1 MTKVIQIV
9 RSAMQKIR
17 VADSNN
23 APDPNMTADAIAC
36 MNRMVMRWQANGTQL
51 GFSPADGPDE
61 VISIPIEAEQAVI
74 YNLALDLGSEY
85 GVAPTQDV
93 VNFAQTYMSD
103 LLRDQFV
110 STPLRSSGSG
120 APWPEQSWASGYD
133 VVTDGYN
140 A

>member
-9 RSAMQKIR
+9 KSAMQKIR
-17 VADSNN
+17 VADSNT
-23 APDPNMTADAIAC
+23 APEPSMVADAIAC
-36 MNRMVMRWQANGTQL
+36 LNRMVMRWQADGTQL
-51 GFSPADGPDE
+51 GFSPVDGPDE

-74 YNLALDLGSEY
+74 YNLALDIGSEY

-93 VNFAQTYMSD
+93 VNFAQSYMRD
-103 LLRDQFV
+103 ILRDQFV
-110 STPLRSSGSG
+110 STPLRSNGSG